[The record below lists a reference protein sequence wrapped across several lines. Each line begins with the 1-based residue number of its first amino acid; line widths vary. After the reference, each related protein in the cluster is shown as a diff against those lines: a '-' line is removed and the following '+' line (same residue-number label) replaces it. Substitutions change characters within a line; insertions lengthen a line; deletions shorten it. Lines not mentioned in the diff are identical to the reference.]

1 MHHRLSKPLLT
12 ATAAVFPLALALAA
26 PAQMPSPEELQ
37 QLLEQVQQDPARL
50 QRMMEQGQAM
60 QSCMAQL
67 DQPTMDALRARGE
80 AMTAEVKQLCDS
92 RQRDEAARRALAY
105 AREISASPAVQS
117 VQQCGELAEQLM
129 DDLPFA
135 APGQGGDGA
144 PAHVCD
150 QFPD

>member
-1 MHHRLSKPLLT
+1 MRDSLLKPLR
-12 ATAAVFPLALALAA
+12 AASVALPLALALDA

-50 QRMMEQGQAM
+50 QRLVEQGQAM

-67 DQPTMDALRARGE
+67 DQQTLDALRARGE
-80 AMTAEVKQLCDS
+80 AMTADVKQLCDS
-92 RQRDEAARRALAY
+92 RRRDEAARLALSHAQ
-105 AREISASPAVQS
+105 EISASPAVQS
-117 VQQCGELAEQLM
+117 VQQCGELARQLM

>member
-1 MHHRLSKPLLT
+1 MRDWLPKSLL
-12 ATAAVFPLALALAA
+12 AAVAAFPLALDA

-50 QRMMEQGQAM
+50 QRLMDQGQAM

-67 DQPTMDALRARGE
+67 DQPTIDALRARGE
-80 AMTAEVKQLCDS
+80 SMTAEVKQLCDR
-92 RQRDEAARRALAY
+92 RQRDEAARLALAY
-105 AREISASPAVQS
+105 AQEISASPAVQS
-117 VQQCGELAEQLM
+117 VQQCDELAQQLM
-129 DDLPFA
+129 HDLPFA

>member
-1 MHHRLSKPLLT
+1 MRDWLSKPLL
-12 ATAAVFPLALALAA
+12 AAAAAFPLALAPSA

-50 QRMMEQGQAM
+50 QRLMEQGQAM
-60 QSCMAQL
+60 QSCMARL

-80 AMTAEVKQLCDS
+80 AMTAEVKQLCDR
-92 RQRDEAARRALAY
+92 RQRDEAARLALSY
-105 AREISASPAVQS
+105 AQEISASPAVQS
-117 VQQCGELAEQLM
+117 VQPCGELAQQLM
-129 DDLPFA
+129 NDLPFA

>member
-1 MHHRLSKPLLT
+1 MREWLSKPLL
-12 ATAAVFPLALALAA
+12 AASAALPLALALNAQ
-26 PAQMPSPEELQ
+26 AQMPSPEELQ

-50 QRMMEQGQAM
+50 QRLVEQGQAM

-67 DQPTMDALRARGE
+67 DQPTLDALRARGE

-92 RQRDEAARRALAY
+92 QRRDEAARLALSH

-117 VQQCGELAEQLM
+117 VQQCGDLARQLM